1 VTDRPSP
8 AGPSQP
14 RGPIRVLIAEDQA
27 MIREA
32 LAALLSFEDDIEV
45 VAQVG
50 RGDEVVA
57 AATEHDAEVALLDI
71 EMPGLDG
78 LSAASALRRAKPD
91 LKIVILTTF
100 GRPGFMRRAM
110 ETGVSAFLVKDSPA
124 DRLAQTVRTVLAGGR
139 VIDPD
144 LAAAALA
151 EGDNPLTPR
160 ECDVLAAS
168 ADGSMIS
175 EIAAKLY
182 LSEGTVRNYLS
193 ACIQK
198 TGARNRTEALRIAED
213 RGWLGL

>member
-1 VTDRPSP
+1 
-8 AGPSQP
+8 
-14 RGPIRVLIAEDQA
+14 

-78 LSAASALRRAKPD
+78 LSAASALRRAMPG

-110 ETGVSAFLVKDSPA
+110 ESGVSAFLVKDSPA
-124 DRLAQTVRTVLAGGR
+124 DRLAETVRTVLAGGR

-160 ECDVLAAS
+160 ERDVLAAS

-198 TGARNRTEALRIAED
+198 TGARNRAEALRIAED

>member
-1 VTDRPSP
+1 VTDPPSP

-57 AATEHDAEVALLDI
+57 AATEHDAQVALLDI

-78 LSAASALRRAKPD
+78 LSAASALRRAKPA

-110 ETGVSAFLVKDSPA
+110 GTGVSAFLVKDSPA
-124 DRLAQTVRTVLAGGR
+124 DRLAETVRTVLAGGR

-160 ECDVLAAS
+160 ESDVLAAS

>member
-8 AGPSQP
+8 AGPSEP
-14 RGPIRVLIAEDQA
+14 RAPIRVLIAEDQA

-78 LSAASALRRAKPD
+78 LSAASALRRAKPG

-124 DRLAQTVRTVLAGGR
+124 DRLAETVRTVLAGGR

-160 ECDVLAAS
+160 ERDVLAAS